1 MALGPGFFDVEEIQQ
16 LLEASSV
23 PFRPILIT
31 ALHTGMRRGEILNL
45 RWPDVDLKNRMI
57 VVQESKSGRKR
68 MIPIDDTLYN
78 TLYSLPSRFQKGYAL
93 PSPLNPENRRFD
105 VLRQW
110 RNVIKKTELENVRFH
125 DLRHTFA
132 SHLVMAGVDLVT
144 VKELLGHASLTMT
157 MRYAH
162 LAPAHRTRAIKTL
175 DSSYQ
180 TDTKTDTVEDSGS
193 SHHPK

>member
-1 MALGPGFFDVEEIQQ
+1 
-16 LLEASSV
+16 
-23 PFRPILIT
+23 
-31 ALHTGMRRGEILNL
+31 
-45 RWPDVDLKNRMI
+45 
-57 VVQESKSGRKR
+57 

-78 TLYSLPSRFQKGYAL
+78 TLYSLPSRFQKGYAF

-157 MRYAH
+157 MRFAH
-162 LAPAHRTRAIKTL
+162 LAPDHRMRAIKTL
-175 DSSYQ
+175 DSALS
-180 TDTKTDTVEDSGS
+180 TDTKSDTVENSAIDAFPQVVDNKDVGT
-193 SHHPK
+193 